1 MNIMIKVQATAITIF
16 ICLSS
21 AASAADRPV
30 IGPRVIYATPPV
42 VRPYVVAPT
51 VYVQPYFI
59 VNQGPELSGP
69 DISISKL
76 SYVNT
81 DLHRSYPFIGTYDPG
96 AATTVLSARAE
107 ATGPIRHKRKRTH

>member
-1 MNIMIKVQATAITIF
+1 MNIMIKVQATAIAIF
-16 ICLSS
+16 IGFSS
-21 AASAADRPV
+21 AAGAADRPV

-42 VRPYVVAPT
+42 VRPYVVAPA

-59 VNQGPELSGP
+59 VNQGPEFSGP